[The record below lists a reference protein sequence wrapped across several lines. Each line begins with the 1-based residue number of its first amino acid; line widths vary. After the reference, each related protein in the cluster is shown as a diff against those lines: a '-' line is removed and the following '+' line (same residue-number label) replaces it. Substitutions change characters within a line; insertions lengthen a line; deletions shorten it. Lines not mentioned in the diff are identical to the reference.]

1 MKISSFYRSDILV
14 FRSQIFGGTSQ
25 KKWKKIWHNLWKV
38 LSDPCGPGARL
49 APGLKPLR
57 LPRARKQGIDPFVAN
72 QSAIFHMWAVAIE
85 QHVGQHETITPS
97 REIEQHQRRS
107 AWYPLSSILSVGLS
121 DWACVCAG
129 NQDTR
134 KQPHLSHPSAQ
145 WP

>member
-1 MKISSFYRSDILV
+1 MV

-25 KKWKKIWHNLWKV
+25 KKWKKSWHNLWKV

-97 REIEQHQRRS
+97 RPFSVLASLIGHVCVREIKTHGS
-107 AWYPLSSILSVGLS
+107 NHTSHTPLPSGPEMQA
-121 DWACVCAG
+121 ACCRAREKG
-129 NQDTR
+129 T
-134 KQPHLSHPSAQ
+134 
-145 WP
+145 